1 MMRDFF
7 VRAKTG
13 DLHAVHSA
21 LADELLAPGRRRDF
35 LFSPV
40 RLPDGGLGAWVRIS
54 APGETRG
61 RLVDIPQAGGEADF
75 IFRAFAAGKGRD
87 GKKRAFPAAPKFDAN
102 RRAWLERQGERH
114 GFSVVRASFTL
125 ENAAIRRPAGEFGFN
140 VTVFS
145 GRLKV
150 TDAEKFESALR
161 EGIGTRRGYGCG
173 MLLLIPDS
181 AAPPESNQPKT
192 KRRTQ

>member
-1 MMRDFF
+1 MRDFF

-54 APGETRG
+54 APDETRG
-61 RLVDIPQAGGEADF
+61 RLVDIPQAGEEADF

-87 GKKRAFPAAPKFDAN
+87 GKKRAFPAAPG
-102 RRAWLERQGERH
+102 WSG
-114 GFSVVRASFTL
+114 RASGTAFPLSAPRSLWKTPPFT
-125 ENAAIRRPAGEFGFN
+125 
-140 VTVFS
+140 
-145 GRLKV
+145 
-150 TDAEKFESALR
+150 
-161 EGIGTRRGYGCG
+161 
-173 MLLLIPDS
+173 
-181 AAPPESNQPKT
+181 APPECSDSMSPSFPDA
-192 KRRTQ
+192 